1 MSSARTQFIFP
12 LTGSQAWNGI
22 IVSKTQYFFPNADCE
37 VEIVGR
43 KKQDGSASSGGNQ
56 RDLTSDPESGNL
68 FPDRDS
74 EWVTRVRSRLV
85 DWFGGA
91 GRKLPWREDHDPYRI
106 LVSEMM
112 LVQTTVAAVIPYFAR
127 FLQQFP
133 TVRDLAEADEADVL
147 KAWEGLGYYRRA
159 RQLQA
164 AARSIMEDHSG
175 RFPDDPEA
183 IRALPGVGRYIAG
196 AVLSFAF
203 DRAAPIV
210 EANTQ
215 RVLAR
220 WLAWGEDLKSTRSQA
235 RLWEAA
241 GRMVPEAGAGAFNQA
256 FMELGAL
263 VCIPKAPLCLAC
275 PVSGDC
281 LSRKLGVQDRIP
293 VASPKVPP
301 KVVTE
306 ACAMVERGGA
316 FLIVKRASG
325 RLWEHFWEFPTIH
338 LAGADP
344 ASRSTS
350 GVELTEGVFRL
361 TGIRASIGPVAK
373 TVRFGVTNH
382 RVTLEA
388 HAGLVD
394 AAWEPLE
401 TLGRHAMSSSNRQLV
416 AWLGSH

>member
-1 MSSARTQFIFP
+1 MDGTQENRCDWRRIGLAGCIDLVP
-12 LTGSQAWNGI
+12 DNGI
-22 IVSKTQYFFPNADCE
+22 Y
-37 VEIVGR
+37 
-43 KKQDGSASSGGNQ
+43 
-56 RDLTSDPESGNL
+56 
-68 FPDRDS
+68 FPDLDS
-74 EWVTRVRSRLV
+74 EWVARVRARLL
-85 DWFGGA
+85 DWFEGA
-91 GRKLPWREDHDPYRI
+91 GRKLPWREDRDPYRI

-112 LVQTTVAAVIPYFAR
+112 LVQTTVAAVVPFFAR
-127 FLQQFP
+127 FLERFP

-164 AARSIMEDHSG
+164 AARTIMNNHSG
-175 RFPDDPEA
+175 GFPDDPEA

-220 WLAWGEDLKSTRSQA
+220 WLIWDEDLKSSRSQA

-241 GRMVPEAGAGAFNQA
+241 ARMVPEAGAGAFNQA

-263 VCIPKAPLCLAC
+263 ICVPKNPLCLAC
-275 PVSGDC
+275 PVSGEC

-293 VASPKVPP
+293 IATPKAPPRLVA
-301 KVVTE
+301 E
-306 ACAMVERGGA
+306 ACALVERGGDL
-316 FLIVKRASG
+316 LIVKRGPG

-338 LAGADP
+338 VAGPDP
-344 ASRSTS
+344 ASRMLG
-350 GVELTEGVFRL
+350 GVDLAEGVRLL

-373 TVRFGVTNH
+373 TVRFGVTSH
-382 RVTLEA
+382 RVTLDA
-388 HAGLVD
+388 HDASWLEGEPTPGPGLVD
-394 AAWEPLE
+394 AAWEPVE
-401 TLGRHAMSSSNRQLV
+401 TIGRHAMSSSSRQLV
-416 AWLGSH
+416 AWLRRP